1 MADKSDYTRESL
13 LYGSDVLVIYRD
25 PITPPKPAPG
35 QPGTHSNFTPHEPEI
50 FIAVLSDSHIVAFNG
65 HDQPAAFA
73 RVLGHGVRLD
83 GLQGCRL
90 HVSPMKRA
98 RAGGP
103 GKWNREGID
112 QERNR
117 PAAGKPP

>member
-25 PITPPKPAPG
+25 PVTPPKPAPG

-65 HDQPAAFA
+65 HVD
-73 RVLGHGVRLD
+73 LGT
-83 GLQGCRL
+83 
-90 HVSPMKRA
+90 
-98 RAGGP
+98 
-103 GKWNREGID
+103 GIRTALA
-112 QERNR
+112 QIVAEELR
-117 PAAGKPP
+117 KSLEEQK